1 MTDTYPEL
9 FAGLDAAQLDG
20 LLALGSRRLVP
31 AGSEL
36 FRLGQDA
43 ECLFV
48 VESGCMRLTMPI
60 AVRGCEEHVL
70 VEEIAAGQ
78 AVGWSAVVPPYRFTL
93 TAAAHVDTQVL
104 AFPREA
110 LRAHFAEHPDVGYA
124 VSQNLAAGIGRRL
137 QLFQAMWLRQMQRLV
152 ESRCA

>member
-1 MTDTYPEL
+1 MTNMYTEL
-9 FAGLDAAQLDG
+9 LAGLNAGQLDG
-20 LLALGSRRLVP
+20 VLALGSKKLVP

-36 FRLGQDA
+36 FRLGQFA

-48 VESGCMRLTMPI
+48 VESGRMRLTMPI
-60 AVRGCEEHVL
+60 AIRGSEEHVL
-70 VEEIAAGQ
+70 VEEITAGQ

-93 TAAAHVDTQVL
+93 TAVAPVDTQVL
-104 AFPREA
+104 ALPREA
-110 LRAHFAEHPDVGYA
+110 LREHFARHPDVGYA
-124 VSQNLAAGIGRRL
+124 VSQNLAVSIGRRL